1 MEVASGA
8 VGQREFEFEKMYR
21 RKIAVADMHS
31 IASRPCEAV
40 GYGGIAAEVEP
51 VDYGAAGLYVV
62 GLQAVVATVGAGVA
76 SIASCWLLPA
86 SAVSAVRT
94 LAITATVGILIV
106 KEPLRL
112 GRVRGLLAMFNA
124 MKPCV
129 VLYIAAL
136 TIEQLVHTC
145 VAGEARSPSLWKRL
159 GFHAVTMA
167 MVASG
172 FVRARAPRSET
183 DLPFL
188 LTLAAVLA
196 LAVVP
201 PPAVPMDGPLCSP
214 PTLMIAGERLLRAL
228 LFSMLYAVHAYVA
241 APRANEMHELAI
253 VVIRSG
259 AASLWVLAVHP
270 AVLALAPAQAGL
282 ALFARFQRCDAVDM
296 GLGSGLGLGPP
307 YASVDTRSDGG
318 GSMDEIECGGGQV
331 VISPIGHQQ
340 HLNEPEIRACASPM
354 ESCNGHAND
363 GGEDACEM
371 SSAMAVIHAA
381 PPLFSDRKPHGLK
394 FSLGPPAA
402 EPLPSSTMSAAKL
415 AEIASRIS

>member
-1 MEVASGA
+1 
-8 VGQREFEFEKMYR
+8 
-21 RKIAVADMHS
+21 
-31 IASRPCEAV
+31 
-40 GYGGIAAEVEP
+40 
-51 VDYGAAGLYVV
+51 
-62 GLQAVVATVGAGVA
+62 
-76 SIASCWLLPA
+76 
-86 SAVSAVRT
+86 
-94 LAITATVGILIV
+94 
-106 KEPLRL
+106 
-112 GRVRGLLAMFNA
+112 
-124 MKPCV
+124 
-129 VLYIAAL
+129 
-136 TIEQLVHTC
+136 
-145 VAGEARSPSLWKRL
+145 
-159 GFHAVTMA
+159 MA

-201 PPAVPMDGPLCSP
+201 PPAVAMAGPLCEP
-214 PTLMIAGERLLRAL
+214 PTLMVAGERLLRAL

-259 AASLWVLAVHP
+259 AASIWVLAVHP

-282 ALFARFQRCDAVDM
+282 ALFARFQRCDGADM

-307 YASVDTRSDGG
+307 YSSVDTRSDGG
-318 GSMDEIECGGGQV
+318 GSLDEIEGGGGQV

-340 HLNEPEIRACASPM
+340 HLNEPEIRVCTSPM
-354 ESCNGHAND
+354 EACNGHSNVND
-363 GGEDACEM
+363 NGGEDACEL
-371 SSAMAVIHAA
+371 SGAMAVIHAA

-394 FSLGPPAA
+394 FSLGPTA

-415 AEIASRIS
+415 AEIASRIT